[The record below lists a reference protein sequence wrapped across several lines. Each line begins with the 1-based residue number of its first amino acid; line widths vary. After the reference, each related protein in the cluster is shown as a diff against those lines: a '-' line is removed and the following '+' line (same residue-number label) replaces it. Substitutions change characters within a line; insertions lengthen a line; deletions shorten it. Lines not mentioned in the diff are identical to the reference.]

1 MIRVLYLFLWLM
13 FFRMPEEQR
22 IAIPTNQMAYMVGLS
37 EDEFNYF
44 AQVVEAESDRS
55 EGCTNGKIYVAACI
69 WDRLNGSPWPDTL
82 RGVLDQ
88 SGQFSTTSGGSCWC
102 KKTPGSELAI
112 VEAYISL
119 QNGDIPTNL
128 YYFNCIGYNYGT
140 PYGKI
145 GDNYFM
151 TSGDEEEFVWNDDMY
166 NDVPDLS
173 FFSILWR

>member
-13 FFRMPEEQR
+13 FFNMSEEQR
-22 IAIPTNQMAYMVGLS
+22 IAIPTNQMVYMVGLS

-55 EGCTNGKIYVAACI
+55 EGCTDGKIYVAACI
-69 WDRLNGSPWPDTL
+69 WDRINSDIFPDTL

-88 SGQFSTTSGGSCWC
+88 SGQFSTTSGGSCWIS
-102 KKTPGSELAI
+102 KTPGSELAI
-112 VEAYISL
+112 VEAYYQL
-119 QNGDIPTNL
+119 QSGNIPTNIL
-128 YYFNCIGYNYGT
+128 YFNCIGYNYGKA
-140 PYGKI
+140 YGKI

-151 TSGDEEEFVWNDDMY
+151 TYGDEPEFLY
-166 NDVPDLS
+166 NDELWNTIPDLS